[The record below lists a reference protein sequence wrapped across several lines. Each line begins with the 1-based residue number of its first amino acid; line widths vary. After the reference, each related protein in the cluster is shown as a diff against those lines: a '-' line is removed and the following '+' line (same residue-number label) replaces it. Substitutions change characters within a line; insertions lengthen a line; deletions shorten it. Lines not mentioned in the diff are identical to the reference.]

1 MLSYFRKVLVLV
13 TLVTG
18 VTLVIGG
25 CAAGPRGR
33 PVKGADVDTGI
44 GSMEATRRQLQG
56 SWALVSYEVFD
67 GGKLRK
73 LDATGTMT
81 YDEFSNMRLVGQLK
95 GESER
100 ANAKPAALNFSGRV
114 ALDVVKHTFH
124 PVVEQ
129 KADELPANVADQM
142 DTDNT
147 RTYEING
154 NALTLTVLG
163 ADGKPTAI
171 SRWRKTG

>member
-1 MLSYFRKVLVLV
+1 MLSSFRSIAAPALV
-13 TLVTG
+13 TAVA
-18 VTLVIGG
+18 LVIAG

-33 PVKGADVDTGI
+33 PVKGADVDTGL
-44 GSMEATRRQLQG
+44 GSVESTRRQLNG
-56 SWALVSYEVFD
+56 TWALVSFEMFD
-67 GGKLRK
+67 GGRLRK

-114 ALDVVKHTFH
+114 AIDVVKHTLH

-129 KADELPANVADQM
+129 KGDELPEKVAEQVDM
-142 DTDNT
+142 ENT
-147 RTYEING
+147 RTYEIKD